1 MSTWNLGS
9 VERIALGEG
18 RTFRAGDLEVA
29 VFRTRAGQLFATQ
42 ARCPHKQGPLADG
55 IVGAERVVCPLHA
68 YSFDLRTGCATRE
81 SCANLRTYG
90 VEVTGDGDVLLHVD
104 NEQCG

>member
-18 RTFRAGDLEVA
+18 RTFRAGDIEVA
-29 VFRTRAGQLFATQ
+29 VFRTRGGEVFATQ

-55 IVGAERVVCPLHA
+55 IVGSERVVCPLHA
-68 YSFDLRTGCATRE
+68 YTFDLRTGGSTNSACGGLQIYT
-81 SCANLRTYG
+81 
-90 VEVTGDGDVLLHVD
+90 VELTSAGDVLIHL
-104 NEQCG
+104 

>member
-18 RTFRAGDLEVA
+18 RTYRAGDLEVA
-29 VFRTRAGQLFATQ
+29 VFRTRAGEVFATQ

-55 IVGAERVVCPLHA
+55 IVGAEKVVCPLHA
-68 YSFDLRTGCATRE
+68 YTFDLRTGGSTNSAC
-81 SCANLRTYG
+81 NGLRTFP
-90 VEVTGDGDVLLHVD
+90 VELTLEGDVLIHL
-104 NEQCG
+104 